1 MLGVAC
7 FFLRWVRLRLADSAP
22 AREDVRLETAG
33 QAMRALVHQVPGA
46 STARLMGAIE
56 RAADL
61 QALWFLRPALMQA
74 LAANRGELGAR
85 EALAG
90 VDGLFRQGRRDAP
103 VSRSAALG
111 SARAM
116 PATAPTSLVGH

>member
-1 MLGVAC
+1 MLRVAR
-7 FFLRWVRLRLADSAP
+7 FLLRWVRPRFADSAP
-22 AREDVRLETAG
+22 ARADVRLETAR
-33 QAMRALVHQVPGA
+33 QAMRALVQQVPGA

-103 VSRSAALG
+103 VSRTAALG
-111 SARAM
+111 
-116 PATAPTSLVGH
+116 